1 MRRLWIAAFVLLAAF
16 GWAGTHGG
24 ANDDRPTEGKPKE
37 ILFLHSLGYEFQPWA
52 TWTRSIRHELNSQS
66 RWPLNFEEQSLVTAL
81 RGNGAAEPEFVAYL
95 KALYTER
102 DLDLIIAIG
111 APAARFIQ
119 KHRAELF
126 PATPMLLAAVEVR
139 RVEQTMLSMEDTVVA
154 TRVDHTAVFKNIL
167 RLLPDTK
174 QIAMV
179 IGNSPGE
186 RLWIDDVQREL
197 SPLLGDEVQL
207 RFYNELPFDKLLV
220 ELSNLPPD
228 SAIFFQQLM
237 VDGAGAVF
245 ADKDP
250 LRAIV
255 RVANAPIFAL
265 DKSFFVD
272 GVVGGP
278 MSSPA
283 DGGRLVASVAVRI
296 LEGERASDIRLLP
309 IEFSTPEYDW
319 RQLQRWNISESRLPP
334 QSRVL
339 FREQTAWERYSWQIS
354 LVALALLLQAAF
366 IAILLRER
374 QRRHLAEVKA
384 QQRMSELA
392 RVTRF
397 STAGELSALIAHEI
411 NQPLGAILS
420 NAEAAQ
426 IILKSPN
433 PDIPM
438 LSEIVDEILHNDERA
453 AEVIRRMRSLLKKAP
468 FELRHFDLN
477 DLAQEAIDF
486 LSPLAR
492 GREVELVSAI
502 APERLPVLG
511 DRVQLQQV
519 ILNLVMN
526 AIDAMKNSESR
537 TIEIRTQRVGDFAE
551 LTVSDS
557 GPGLPEGKLKD
568 IFEPFFTTKP
578 EGMGMG
584 LSIARTIVEAHNGQI
599 RATNKDGGGATFLL
613 KLPLVRKGA
622 SPEANVR

>member
-24 ANDDRPTEGKPKE
+24 ANDDRPKEGKPKE

-283 DGGRLVASVAVRI
+283 DGGRLIASVAVRI

>member
-24 ANDDRPTEGKPKE
+24 ANDDRPKEGKPKE

>member
-1 MRRLWIAAFVLLAAF
+1 MRRLWIAALVLLAAF
-16 GWAGTHGG
+16 SWAGTHGG
-24 ANDDRPTEGKPKE
+24 NTDDRPKQGKPKE

-66 RWPLNFEEQSLVTAL
+66 PWPLNFEEQSLVTAL
-81 RGNGAAEPEFVAYL
+81 RGNDGAEPEFVAYL
-95 KALYTER
+95 KALYAQR
-102 DLDLIIAIG
+102 KLDLIVAIG
-111 APAARFIQ
+111 GPAARFVQ
-119 KHRAELF
+119 KYRAELF

-139 RVEQTMLSMEDTVVA
+139 RVEQSMLSMEDTVVA

-174 QIAMV
+174 QIAMI

-186 RLWIDDVQREL
+186 RLWIDDIQREL
-197 SPLLGDEVQL
+197 KPLLGDRVAL
-207 RFYNELPFDKLLV
+207 RFYYDLPFDKLLA
-220 ELSNLPPD
+220 ELSNLPPR

-237 VDGAGAVF
+237 VDGSGAVF
-245 ADKDP
+245 GDKDP
-250 LRAIV
+250 LRLIAE
-255 RVANAPIFAL
+255 VANAPIFTQ
-265 DKSFFVD
+265 DQSFFVD

-283 DGGRLVASVAVRI
+283 DAGRIIAGVAIRI
-296 LEGERASDIRLLP
+296 LGGERANDIHLLP
-309 IEFSTPEYDW
+309 IEFSTPKYDW

-334 QSRVL
+334 DSRVL
-339 FREQTAWERYSWQIS
+339 FREQSAWERYSWQIS
-354 LVALALLLQAAF
+354 LIAMALLLQAGF

-392 RVTRF
+392 RVNRF

-426 IILKSPN
+426 IILNSSK
-433 PDIPM
+433 PDLPM
-438 LSEIVDEILHNDERA
+438 LSEIVSEILHNDERA

-477 DLAQEAIDF
+477 DLTREAIGF

-492 GREVELVSAI
+492 GRKIELVSSITAE
-502 APERLPVLG
+502 PLPVLG

-526 AIDAMKNSESR
+526 AIDAMKNSEKR
-537 TIEIRTQRVGDFAE
+537 TIDIRTSRAGDVAL

-557 GPGLPEGKLKD
+557 GPGIPGGKLKK

-578 EGMGMG
+578 DGMGMG

-599 RATNKDGGGATFLL
+599 RATNQDGGGATFQM
-613 KLPLVRKGA
+613 KLPLV
-622 SPEANVR
+622 

>member
-24 ANDDRPTEGKPKE
+24 ANDDRPKEGKPKE

-502 APERLPVLG
+502 APARLPVLG